1 MCFFFCVWKRGEV
14 RRKCPGREQ
23 NQEKSLF
30 FDIEVPRAFYSP
42 DMLYEAAALIA
53 SGPSRV
59 ATSEA
64 SQMGLILKPLER
76 Y

>member
-1 MCFFFCVWKRGEV
+1 MF
-14 RRKCPGREQ
+14 GREEKYVENVQ
-23 NQEKSLF
+23 VESKTKKSLFF

-42 DMLYEAAALIA
+42 DMLYEAATLVA

-76 Y
+76 S